1 MDRLLLKVKE
11 GDTWNLSVELRQ
23 ADGSAYPLD
32 GMTAHMQIRNAPKG
46 AVIAD
51 LSSAEG
57 DIALDDPEDGD
68 VSVIVSSDVTQ
79 GITRAGQPKLVY
91 ADLELRDSADP
102 PLVITVAAFEFEVG
116 VESTVRV

>member
-1 MDRLLLKVKE
+1 MDRLLLKMKE

-51 LSSAEG
+51 LSSADG
-57 DIALDDPEDGD
+57 DIALNDPEDGD
-68 VSVIVSSDVTQ
+68 VSVVVSSDKTQ
-79 GITRAGQPKLVY
+79 GITRGNQSRMVY

-102 PLVITVAAFEFEVG
+102 PLVITVLAVEFEVS